1 MVRYKHVFWDW
12 NGTLLDDAW
21 LCVESMN
28 KMLAVRNCPLM
39 NAEIYERSF
48 GFPVQEYYR
57 RLGFDFD
64 VESWDAVATEY
75 IDEYDRRR
83 FECCLQPDAIDVL
96 EWCLD
101 KGYGQSLLSA
111 YKQPTLEE
119 VVDHFGVRRFFQKVS
134 GHTNHYA
141 EGKVGHGRR
150 LLDELGVSGAE
161 VLLVGDTDHDFEV
174 AQAIGAEC
182 LLVAAGHQSVE
193 RLELCGVPVLVNV
206 SEVRHLLNS
215 STG

>member
-1 MVRYKHVFWDW
+1 MVRYKHIIWDW

-28 KMLAVRNCPLM
+28 KMLRARNRPLLTT
-39 NAEIYERSF
+39 ERYGRAF
-48 GFPVQEYYR
+48 GFPVIEYYR

-83 FECCLQPDAIDVL
+83 FECELQTDAVRVL

-101 KGYGQSLLSA
+101 AGYGQSLLSA
-111 YKQPTLEE
+111 YKQPALEE
-119 VVDHFGVRRFFQKVS
+119 IVDHFDVRRLFRKIS

-150 LLDELGVSGAE
+150 LLDELDLSGAD

-174 AQAIGAEC
+174 AQDIGAAC
-182 LLVAAGHQSVE
+182 VLVAAGHQSIE
-193 RLELCGVPVLVNV
+193 RLERCRVPVLKTL
-206 SEVRHLLNS
+206 SEVKQLIE
-215 STG
+215 STSG